1 MKHKK
6 DEVEFYSL
14 KGAEIWISSR
24 SNSVW
29 LLKPL
34 KDGRVVG
41 YELSLKYSYPSKN
54 SIKKEVDRCEL
65 MNFKFAQIDRKA
77 ENQKEKLRRL

>member
-41 YELSLKYSYPSKN
+41 LPGKWL
-54 SIKKEVDRCEL
+54 
-65 MNFKFAQIDRKA
+65 F
-77 ENQKEKLRRL
+77 